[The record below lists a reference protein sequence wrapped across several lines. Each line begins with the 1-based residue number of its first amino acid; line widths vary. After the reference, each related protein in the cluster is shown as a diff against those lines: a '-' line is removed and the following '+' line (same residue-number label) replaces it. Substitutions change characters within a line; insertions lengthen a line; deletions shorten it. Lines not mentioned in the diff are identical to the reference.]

1 MFSIN
6 QRIGFLISFMC
17 IFVLLLSPAGC
28 IGQEKA
34 DKSKT
39 IEDMNKEFMQVYTED
54 FWNTHNLAAIN
65 KYHSADFI
73 MHSVSGD
80 RNLEQYKQLCQEYFI
95 AFPDLHI
102 TSDDLVAEGDKV
114 AKRWTVTSTH
124 KGKFMGIPATG
135 NHIRVTGIEIFRIKD
150 GKIVEV
156 WVNMD
161 NLGMMQQLGV
171 IPGPEEKVQE
181 EQKDN

>member
-1 MFSIN
+1 M
-6 QRIGFLISFMC
+6 
-17 IFVLLLSPAGC
+17 
-28 IGQEKA
+28 GQKNAKA
-34 DKSKT
+34 DESKT

-65 KYHSADFI
+65 KYYSADFI

-80 RNLEQYKQLCQEYFI
+80 RNLEQYKQLCQEYFT

-124 KGKFMGIPATG
+124 KGEFMGIPATG

-150 GKIVEV
+150 GKIVEL

-171 IPGPEEKVQE
+171 IPRPEEKVQE
-181 EQKDN
+181 